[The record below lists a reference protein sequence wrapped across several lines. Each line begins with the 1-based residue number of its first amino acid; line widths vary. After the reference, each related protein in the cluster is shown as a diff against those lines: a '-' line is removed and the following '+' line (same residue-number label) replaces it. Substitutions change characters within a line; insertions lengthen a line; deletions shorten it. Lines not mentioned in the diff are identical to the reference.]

1 MIFISGETTGDYKEK
16 FKEAEKMLKSKG
28 YRVVN
33 MANVRGMYD
42 TWEEYMKASITNIPY
57 CDEVLKN
64 VKEFKKWL
72 IRMNKENE

>member
-16 FKEAEKMLKSKG
+16 FKKEEKMLKSKG

-42 TWEEYMKASITNIPY
+42 TWKEYMKASITNMLI